1 MQKNYKWYVIAML
14 WFVCFLN
21 YADRQAIFVL
31 FPLLRVQFRLSDMQL
46 ALLGSSFMWMY
57 AVSGPIA
64 GWLGDRFS
72 RRALILSGLIFWLCV
87 TVATVLSRSYW
98 QLTVLRAFSGI
109 AEALYFPAAMSL
121 ISGYHGPET
130 RSRAMSI
137 HQSAVYAGTVGGG
150 VISSIIAEH
159 FGWRSNFI
167 VLGCIGMT
175 MLFVLLAFL
184 REPQRGFWPAQQSA
198 PAAKPVHMPLRAMFQ
213 DIFGSTLVVRLILV
227 FIGANFVAMIFLVWL
242 PSFLYGKFHMSLSMS
257 GVSSTVYLQAA
268 SVVGVLCGGVLAD
281 RMAHGGRGGRM
292 RVQALGL
299 ICGAPF
305 LFLTGWTL
313 SIPFLV
319 CGMIGFGYF
328 KGIYDSNIWAA
339 LHDVV
344 RPECRA
350 TAVGIMNSLGWLG
363 GGIAPLA
370 IAGLSL
376 GRCHPALECAR
387 SQPHARTAHRR
398 RLLSRLRAR
407 ECRLVLGC
415 SEPPVHRR
423 YPHNF
428 VHPWRQTPLPCC
440 AQPVRRQRSLRVRTL
455 QSPAWQVENGAAG

>member
-31 FPLLRVQFRLSDMQL
+31 FPLLRVQFHLTNMQL
-46 ALLGSSFMWMY
+46 AMLGSSFMWMY
-57 AVSGPIA
+57 AVTGPIA

-72 RRALILSGLIFWLCV
+72 RRGLILSGLIFWLCV
-87 TVATVLSRSYW
+87 TAATIVSRSYW

-109 AEALYFPAAMSL
+109 AEALYFPSAMSL
-121 ISGYHGPET
+121 ISSYHGPDT
-130 RSRAMSI
+130 RSRAMSF

-150 VISSIIAEH
+150 VISSVIAEH
-159 FGWRSNFI
+159 FGWRANF
-167 VLGCIGMT
+167 VLLGCIGMT
-175 MLFVLLAFL
+175 M
-184 REPQRGFWPAQQSA
+184 RGFWAVQESSRTNQPA
-198 PAAKPVHMPLRAMFQ
+198 HMPLRAMLR
-213 DIFGSTLVVRLILV
+213 DILGSALVLRLILV

-257 GVSSTVYLQAA
+257 GVSATVYLQAA
-268 SVVGVLCGGVLAD
+268 SIVGVLCGGVLAD

-299 ICGAPF
+299 IAGAPF

-313 SIPFLV
+313 SIPVLV
-319 CGMIGFGYF
+319 IAMIGFGYF
-328 KGIYDSNIWAA
+328 KGIYDSNIWAS

-370 IAGLSL
+370 IAAASQHFGMGVCLSATSL
-376 GRCHPALECAR
+376 VYLLVASVLLWNAR
-387 SQPHARTAHRR
+387 AA
-398 RLLSRLRAR
+398 SRMR
-407 ECRLVLGC
+407 EEHTVVL
-415 SEPPVHRR
+415 P
-423 YPHNF
+423 
-428 VHPWRQTPLPCC
+428 
-440 AQPVRRQRSLRVRTL
+440 
-455 QSPAWQVENGAAG
+455 

>member
-31 FPLLRVQFRLSDMQL
+31 FPLLRVQFHLTNMQL
-46 ALLGSSFMWMY
+46 AMLGSSFMWMY
-57 AVSGPIA
+57 AVTGPIA

-72 RRALILSGLIFWLCV
+72 RRGLILSGLIFWLCV
-87 TVATVLSRSYW
+87 TAATIVSRSYW

-109 AEALYFPAAMSL
+109 AEALYFPSAMSL
-121 ISGYHGPET
+121 ISSYHGPDT
-130 RSRAMSI
+130 RSRAMSF

-150 VISSIIAEH
+150 VISSVIAEH
-159 FGWRSNFI
+159 FGWRANF
-167 VLGCIGMT
+167 VLLGAIGMT
-175 MLFVLLAFL
+175 MLFILLLFL
-184 REPQRGFWPAQQSA
+184 KEPPRGFWAVQESSRTNQPA
-198 PAAKPVHMPLRAMFQ
+198 HMPLRAMLR
-213 DIFGSTLVVRLILV
+213 DILGSALVLRLIFV

-257 GVSSTVYLQAA
+257 GVSATVYLQAA
-268 SVVGVLCGGVLAD
+268 SIVGVLCGGVLAD

-299 ICGAPF
+299 IAGAPF

-313 SIPFLV
+313 SIPILV
-319 CGMIGFGYF
+319 IGMIGFGYF

-370 IAGLSL
+370 IAAASQHFGMGVCLSATSL
-376 GRCHPALECAR
+376 VYLLVAGVLLWNAR
-387 SQPHARTAHRR
+387 AA
-398 RLLSRLRAR
+398 SRMR
-407 ECRLVLGC
+407 EEHTVVL
-415 SEPPVHRR
+415 P
-423 YPHNF
+423 
-428 VHPWRQTPLPCC
+428 
-440 AQPVRRQRSLRVRTL
+440 
-455 QSPAWQVENGAAG
+455 

>member
-1 MQKNYKWYVIAML
+1 MQNNYKWYVIAML

-31 FPLLRVQFRLSDMQL
+31 FPLLRVQLHLSDMQL
-46 ALLGSSFMWMY
+46 GLLGTSFMWLY
-57 AVSGPIA
+57 ALSGPVA

-72 RRALILSGLIFWLCV
+72 RRGLILSGLIFWLGV
-87 TVATVLSRSYW
+87 AAATVMSQTFW

-121 ISGYHGPET
+121 ISSYHGPDT

-150 VISSIIAEH
+150 VIAGVIAERY
-159 FGWRSNFI
+159 GWRSNFML
-167 VLGCIGMT
+167 LGSFG
-175 MLFVLLAFL
+175 LVLLLVLLLFL
-184 REPQRGFWPAQQSA
+184 KEPQRGTWAAQKTSRT
-198 PAAKPVHMPLRAMFQ
+198 AKTAHMPLGQMLRE
-213 DIFGSTLVVRLILV
+213 ILGSALVLRLIFV
-227 FIGANFVAMIFLVWL
+227 FMGANFVAMIFLVWF
-242 PSFLYGKFHMSLSMS
+242 PSFLFRTFHMSLSMS
-257 GVSSTVYLQAA
+257 GVNSTVYLQLA

-299 ICGAPF
+299 IAGAPF

-313 SIPFLV
+313 SIPVLIG
-319 CGMIGFGYF
+319 GMLGFGYF
-328 KGIYDSNIWAA
+328 KGMYDSNIWAA

-363 GGIAPLA
+363 GGLAPLA
-370 IAGLSL
+370 IAAASRHFGMGVCLSATSVIYL
-376 GRCHPALECAR
+376 LVAAVLLWNARAAARIHP
-387 SQPHARTAHRR
+387 PHTV
-398 RLLSRLRAR
+398 
-407 ECRLVLGC
+407 VL
-415 SEPPVHRR
+415 PR
-423 YPHNF
+423 
-428 VHPWRQTPLPCC
+428 
-440 AQPVRRQRSLRVRTL
+440 
-455 QSPAWQVENGAAG
+455 

>member
-31 FPLLRVQFRLSDMQL
+31 FPLLRVQFHLSDMQL

-57 AVSGPIA
+57 AVTGPIA

-72 RRALILSGLIFWLCV
+72 RRGLILSGLIFWLCV
-87 TVATVLSRSYW
+87 TAATVLSRSYW

-121 ISGYHGPET
+121 ISGYHGPDT

-150 VISSIIAEH
+150 VLSAVIAER

-167 VLGCIGMT
+167 LLGSIGMT
-175 MLFVLLAFL
+175 LLFVLLAFL
-184 REPQRGFWPAQQSA
+184 KEPPRGYWTTQESA
-198 PAAKPVHMPLRAMFQ
+198 GTHQPVHLPLRAILS
-213 DIFGSTLVVRLILV
+213 DIFGSPLVVRLILV

-257 GVSSTVYLQAA
+257 GVSATVYLQAA
-268 SVVGVLCGGVLAD
+268 SIVGVLCGGILAD
-281 RMAHGGRGGRM
+281 KMAHSGRGGRM
-292 RVQALGL
+292 KVQALGL
-299 ICGAPF
+299 IAGAPF

-313 SIPFLV
+313 SIPILIFA
-319 CGMIGFGYF
+319 MIGFGYF
-328 KGIYDSNIWAA
+328 KGIYDSNIWAS

-350 TAVGIMNSLGWLG
+350 SAVGIMNSLGWLG

-370 IAGLSL
+370 IAAASKHFGMGVCLSATSMVYIL
-376 GRCHPALECAR
+376 VAGVLLWNARAANRMPA
-387 SQPHARTAHRR
+387 PHTVVV
-398 RLLSRLRAR
+398 S
-407 ECRLVLGC
+407 
-415 SEPPVHRR
+415 
-423 YPHNF
+423 
-428 VHPWRQTPLPCC
+428 
-440 AQPVRRQRSLRVRTL
+440 
-455 QSPAWQVENGAAG
+455 